1 MIVLQI
7 VKKFHHQNVDHKVY
21 KLLLSNE
28 KSVLSENGFVVGA
41 TALRLWSTS
50 RLSLTSPEVPRGLQQ
65 PPSVTKGGGPSVKT
79 STPGPK
85 TFGSQIQMVPNAM
98 VILTLVPG

>member
-1 MIVLQI
+1 M
-7 VKKFHHQNVDHKVY
+7 KTFHYQRVDHKIY
-21 KLLLSNE
+21 QLLLSKE
-28 KSVLSENGFVVGA
+28 KSVGSEDTFVVGA

-85 TFGSQIQMVPNAM
+85 TFGSQKMVPNAM